1 MIIINSNQKY
11 PKYINKIVVKH
22 LEIMKVFHSDIKSVH
37 KLTVEEFKILLQ
49 ENLIEFNENDL
60 GENNEEI
67 ILEKFHSTFG
77 NLKINS

>member
-1 MIIINSNQKY
+1 M
-11 PKYINKIVVKH
+11 KI
-22 LEIMKVFHSDIKSVH
+22 FHSDIKSVY
-37 KLTVEEFKILLQ
+37 KLTVEQFKILLQ

-67 ILEKFHSTFG
+67 ILEKFDYSFG